1 MAITTNYS
9 IYYPVGTDSVAPL
22 HTAFGTL
29 ATSVDTA
36 LTNNFKPLKDYVQNY
51 SYIAATYA
59 DRPVTPT
66 PLNGS
71 TMFVTNTKARYYFDG
86 TVWVLLFQPWT
97 TFTPV
102 LTDGTNPL
110 TNFNLTDTGRYMVSN
125 NTVHVQIATILTAT
139 LPANYTGMYVTFPL
153 TGGTTLNSSLPIGDG
168 TYVKGAD
175 IYTLKVL
182 HNSSSRG
189 FVKYLFNNKLVNV
202 TKTGSAG
209 VPAALANNDTFTFN
223 FSYKL
228 TT

>member
-29 ATSVDTA
+29 ASSVDTA

-86 TVWVLLFQPWT
+86 TVWVLLYQPWT

-102 LTDGTNPL
+102 LTDGTTAL
-110 TNFNLTDTGRYMVSN
+110 TNFTLTDTGRYMVSN
-125 NTVHVQIATILTAT
+125 NTVYVQIAAT
-139 LPANYTGMYVTFPL
+139 LAGAPANFAAMYVNFPV
-153 TGGTTLNSSLPIGDG
+153 TGATTLNASLPIGDG
-168 TYVKGAD
+168 TYVKSAD
-175 IYTLKVL
+175 IYPLKVL
-182 HNSSSRG
+182 HNSSTRG
-189 FVKYLFNNKLVNV
+189 LVRYQTTKLVPVN
-202 TKTGSAG
+202 KTSASAG
-209 VPAALANNDTFTFN
+209 VPVIQASGDTITFN